1 MTACAFTRAQLGMEA
16 PRVTVEVHCGSGL
29 PQFTLVGLAE
39 AAVRES
45 RERVQAALVNS
56 GYSVP
61 AGRIVVNLSPA
72 DLPKEG
78 GRYDLAIAMGLL
90 AASGQIPATWLSE
103 VEFHGELSLAG
114 DLRPVPGLLV
124 ATVRAAAEGRGV
136 VVPEANEAEARLA
149 AGARVLAVRHLT
161 ALVGTLREGDS
172 TGFVVS
178 RPVRPACGIRAPEL
192 AEVRGQVAARRALEI
207 AAAGGH
213 GLLLVGPPGAGK
225 SMLAAR
231 LPGLLPPLSDQ
242 EATECA
248 MVRSLTAG
256 GFGESCGSCRP
267 FRAPHHAASASA
279 IVGGGSRPTPGE
291 VSLAHHGVLFLDE
304 LPEFN
309 RAVLEALREPL
320 ECGSVRVVR
329 AGYRASFPARFQLVA
344 AMNPCP
350 CGYAGYR
357 ADRCRCSP
365 SQVNRYAGRVSGPLI
380 DRIDMHLFMQPSLGR
395 CDAPGSVA
403 CESSAVV
410 AGRVDQARQIQTGR
424 GALNAL
430 LGGAMLDEACGLDP
444 ASALWLDEA
453 TSRLGLSARAQ
464 IKVRRVARTIADLA
478 GRCQVEQGDLAEALS
493 YRRLDRVP
501 GGG

>member
-16 PRVTVEVHCGSGL
+16 PQVAVEVHCGNGL

-45 RERVQAALVNS
+45 RERVQAALANC

-90 AASGQIPATWLSE
+90 AASGQIPLGWLDG
-103 VEFHGELSLAG
+103 VEFYGELSLAG
-114 DLRPVPGLLV
+114 GLRPVPGLLV
-124 ATVRAAAEGRGV
+124 ATVRAAAQGHRV
-136 VVPEANEAEARLA
+136 VVPEANDHEARRA
-149 AGARVLAVRHLT
+149 PGARVLAARDLSSLVAALRDQTLACFT
-161 ALVGTLREGDS
+161 A
-172 TGFVVS
+172 S
-178 RPVRPACGIRAPEL
+178 RPPRPDCRVEAPEL
-192 AEVRGQVAARRALEI
+192 AEVRGQSAARRALEI

-213 GLLLVGPPGAGK
+213 GLLMVGPPGAGK

-231 LPGLLPPLSDQ
+231 LPGLLPPLSDE

-248 MVRSLTAG
+248 MVRSLTGA
-256 GFGESCGSCRP
+256 GFGEPGWHCRP
-267 FRAPHHAASASA
+267 FRAPHHAASAAA
-279 IVGGGSRPTPGE
+279 IVGGGSRPLPGE

-320 ECGSVRVVR
+320 ECGNVRVVR

-357 ADRCRCSP
+357 AERCRCSP
-365 SQVNRYAGRVSGPLI
+365 AQVHRYAGRVSGPLV
-380 DRIDMHLFMQPSLGR
+380 DRIDMHLFMQPSPSR
-395 CDAPGSVA
+395 REGSA
-403 CESSAVV
+403 GAAGESSAQV
-410 AGRVDQARQIQTGR
+410 AARVRAARAVQAGR

-430 LGGAMLDEACGLDP
+430 LEGEALDGACRVEP
-444 ASALWLDEA
+444 ALSLWLDEA
-453 TSRLGLSARAQ
+453 VSRLGLSARAQ
-464 IKVRRVARTIADLA
+464 VKVRRVARTIADLA
-478 GRCQVEQGDLAEALS
+478 GRRPIEQGDLAEALS
-493 YRRLDRVP
+493 YRRLDRAP
-501 GGG
+501 AGD

>member
-1 MTACAFTRAQLGMEA
+1 MTASAYTRAQLGMEA
-16 PRVTVEVHCGSGL
+16 PLVTVEVYCGNGL

-45 RERVQAALVNS
+45 RERVQAALINS

-90 AASGQIPATWLSE
+90 AASGQIPAEWLQQ
-103 VEFHGELSLAG
+103 VELYGELSLAG
-114 DLRPVPGLLV
+114 ALRPVPGLLV
-124 ATVRAAAEGRGV
+124 ATVRAAGEGRSV
-136 VVPEANEAEARLA
+136 VVPKANEGEARLA
-149 AGARVLAVRHLT
+149 TSARVLAVPDLT
-161 ALVGTLREGDS
+161 ALVAALRDGGTGYFS
-172 TGFVVS
+172 AS
-178 RPVRPACGIRAPEL
+178 RPVTPHRCAQAPEL
-192 AEVRGQVAARRALEI
+192 AEVRGQSAARRALEI

-213 GLLLVGPPGAGK
+213 ALLMVGPPGAGK
-225 SMLAAR
+225 SMLATR
-231 LPGLLPPLSDQ
+231 MTGLLPPLSAE

-248 MVRSLTAG
+248 MVRSLTGRDLDNA
-256 GFGESCGSCRP
+256 SWHCRP

-279 IVGGGSRPTPGE
+279 IVGGGSRPMPGE

-329 AGYRASFPARFQLVA
+329 AGYRANFPARFQLVA

-350 CGYAGYR
+350 CGFAGYR

-365 SQVNRYAGRVSGPLI
+365 SQVHRYAGRVSGPLV
-380 DRIDMHLFMQPSLGR
+380 DRIDLHVFMQPSTGR
-395 CDAPGSVA
+395 SSPADSSPSESTATVA
-403 CESSAVV
+403 A
-410 AGRVDQARQIQTGR
+410 RVEAAREVQSRR
-424 GALNAL
+424 GALNARL
-430 LGGAMLDEACGLDP
+430 EGESLEGACAVEP
-444 ASALWLDEA
+444 ALALWLEDA
-453 TSRLGLSARAQ
+453 THRLGLSARAQ
-464 IKVRRVARTIADLA
+464 VKVRQVARTVADLA
-478 GRCQVEQGDLAEALS
+478 GRARMEQADLAEALS
-493 YRRLDRVP
+493 YRRLDRSP
-501 GGG
+501 AGG

>member
-1 MTACAFTRAQLGMEA
+1 MTASAYTRAQLGMEA
-16 PRVTVEVHCGSGL
+16 PLVTVEVYCGNGL
-29 PQFTLVGLAE
+29 PQFNLVGLAE

-45 RERVQAALVNS
+45 RERVQAALINS

-90 AASGQIPATWLSE
+90 AASGQIPAEWLQE
-103 VEFHGELSLAG
+103 VELYGELSLAG
-114 DLRPVPGLLV
+114 ALRPVPGLLV
-124 ATVRAAAEGRGV
+124 ATVRAASEGRGV
-136 VVPEANEAEARLA
+136 VVPEANEEEARLA
-149 AGARVLAVRHLT
+149 ASARVLAVPDLT
-161 ALVGTLREGDS
+161 ALVGALRDGGS
-172 TGFVVS
+172 ARFSAS
-178 RPVRPACGIRAPEL
+178 RPVTRPCRGGAPEL
-192 AEVRGQVAARRALEI
+192 AEVRGQSAARRALEI

-213 GLLLVGPPGAGK
+213 ALLMVGPPGAGK

-231 LPGLLPPLSDQ
+231 MTGLLPPLSAE

-248 MVRSLTAG
+248 MVRSLTG
-256 GFGESCGSCRP
+256 GGLGQANWHCRP

-279 IVGGGSRPTPGE
+279 IVGGGSRPMPGE

-350 CGYAGYR
+350 CGFAGYR

-365 SQVNRYAGRVSGPLI
+365 SQVHRYAGRVSGPLV
-380 DRIDMHLFMQPSLGR
+380 DRIDMHLFMQPSMGR
-395 CDAPGSVA
+395 SGSADSSLSESTATVA
-403 CESSAVV
+403 A
-410 AGRVDQARQIQTGR
+410 RVGAARGVQAQR

-430 LGGAMLDEACGLDP
+430 LEGEALDRACAVEPVLN
-444 ASALWLDEA
+444 LWLEDA
-453 TSRLGLSARAQ
+453 TTRLGLSARAQ

-478 GRCQVEQGDLAEALS
+478 GRAQVEQADLAEALS
-493 YRRLDRVP
+493 YRRLDRSP
-501 GGG
+501 AGG

>member
-1 MTACAFTRAQLGMEA
+1 MTASAYTRAQLGMEA
-16 PRVTVEVHCGSGL
+16 PLVTVEVYCGNGL

-39 AAVRES
+39 TAVRES
-45 RERVQAALVNS
+45 RERVQAALINS

-90 AASGQIPATWLSE
+90 AASGQIPAEWLQE
-103 VEFHGELSLAG
+103 VELYGELSLAG
-114 DLRPVPGLLV
+114 ALRPVPGLLV
-124 ATVRAAAEGRGV
+124 ATVRAAAEGHGIA
-136 VVPEANEAEARLA
+136 VPEANEGEARLA
-149 AGARVLAVRHLT
+149 QGARVLAVRDLA
-161 ALVGTLREGDS
+161 ALIAALRDGGAA
-172 TGFVVS
+172 GFAAS
-178 RPVRPACGIRAPEL
+178 RPVSLPRRAEAPDL
-192 AEVRGQVAARRALEI
+192 VEVRGQSAARRALEI

-213 GLLLVGPPGAGK
+213 ALLMVGPPGAGK

-231 LPGLLPPLSDQ
+231 MTGLLPPLSAE

-248 MVRSLTAG
+248 MVRSLTG
-256 GFGESCGSCRP
+256 VGLGQVGWHGRP

-279 IVGGGSRPTPGE
+279 IVGGGSRPMPGE

-320 ECGSVRVVR
+320 ECGSVQVVR
-329 AGYRASFPARFQLVA
+329 AGYRASFPARFQLLA

-350 CGYAGYR
+350 CGFAGYR

-365 SQVNRYAGRVSGPLI
+365 SQVQRYAGRVSGPLV
-380 DRIDMHLFMQPSLGR
+380 DRIDMHLFMQPATPRS
-395 CDAPGSVA
+395 GSPDSPASESTATVA
-403 CESSAVV
+403 A
-410 AGRVDQARQIQTGR
+410 RVEAAREVQVRR

-430 LGGAMLDEACGLDP
+430 LEGEALDEACAVEPGLM
-444 ASALWLDEA
+444 LWLEDA
-453 TSRLGLSARAQ
+453 THRLGLSARAQ
-464 IKVRRVARTIADLA
+464 VKVRRMARTIADLA
-478 GRCQVEQGDLAEALS
+478 GRARVDQADLAEALS
-493 YRRLDRVP
+493 YRRLDRGP
-501 GGG
+501 AAG